1 MTYLLDDNATMLRD
15 TAQRYFADADAIRSL
30 RRWRDGRDLTAAATG
45 AWGGMAELGFAGV
58 LIPEAYGGAG
68 LDSRA
73 GIQVAE
79 MMGKT
84 LASGPFVSSAVMSAT
99 AILLGNNAKLKDRLL
114 PEIATGKVVAL
125 AVEETARHDPHRQ
138 AAIATERGGRWSV
151 TGHKIAVLD
160 GNIAEAFIVTA
171 RIGDGTL
178 AMMVVEAQAPG
189 VTVEAHLGLDSR
201 PVVAVSFEG
210 APSLEAGL
218 ICPPAE
224 TAALLDKVLDAGRL
238 HLAAEMLGAAQEAFD
253 RAVDYL
259 KTRVQ
264 FGRKIGEFQALQH
277 RAAILFGEL
286 EVARSTVLKAA
297 SAGDAGSVSMAKAK
311 VGEVAKRA
319 ASEGVQMHGGIGVT
333 DEFDM
338 GFYMKRIRSASE
350 LLGDSAF
357 HTERYARLQG
367 L

>member
-15 TAQRYFADADAIRSL
+15 TAQRFFADTDAIRSL
-30 RRWRDGRDLTAAATG
+30 RKWRDSCDLTAAATG
-45 AWGGMAELGFAGV
+45 TWSGMVKLGFAGV

-68 LDSRA
+68 LDNRA

-79 MMGKT
+79 MMGRT
-84 LASGPFVSSAVMSAT
+84 LASGPFVSSAVMAAT
-99 AILLGNNAKLKDRLL
+99 VLLSGDNTTLKDRLL
-114 PEIATGKVVAL
+114 PEIAAGKVVTL
-125 AVEETARHDPHRQ
+125 AVEERPRHDPRAV
-138 AAIATERGGRWSV
+138 AATALDNGEVWSITGRKVS
-151 TGHKIAVLD
+151 VLD
-160 GNIAEAFIVTA
+160 GNIADAFIVTA
-171 RIGDGTL
+171 RAVDGSL
-178 AMMVVEAQAPG
+178 VMAVIDAHAPG
-189 VTVEAHLGLDSR
+189 VTIDAHLGLDSR
-201 PVVAVSFEG
+201 PVASVSFEG
-210 APSLEAGL
+210 AKSLDAGL
-218 ICPPAE
+218 VCAPGE
-224 TAALLDKVLDAGRL
+224 TIAVLDKALDAGRL

-253 RAVDYL
+253 RMVDYL

-286 EVARSTVLKAA
+286 EIARSAVLKAA
-297 SAGDAGSVSMAKAK
+297 SAGDAQSVSMSKAK

-319 ASEGVQMHGGIGVT
+319 AGEGVQMHGGIGVT

-338 GFYMKRIRSASE
+338 GFFLKRIRAASE